1 MDFEEWWAKQT
12 ANFDPEEI
20 GLMQLARVT
29 WHAAQDIEREAC
41 AKVCEAHKSADWF
54 RNGDGEMVDKPIAT
68 NAIVTKCAS
77 AIRARLTLSEGARGF
92 SRVPLARRV
101 MPVFD

>member
-29 WHAAQDIEREAC
+29 WHAAQDVEREAC
-41 AKVCEAHKSADWF
+41 AKEC
-54 RNGDGEMVDKPIAT
+54 DGLAGQGYCDGPGPRA
-68 NAIVTKCAS
+68 CAA
-77 AIRARLTLSEGARGF
+77 AIRARSNATGEPGRT
-92 SRVPLARRV
+92 
-101 MPVFD
+101 DHD